1 MTATTICKVYLRR
14 GPKKGFFYPVKRI
27 RSGKVVAVLDSQG
40 DWLQVSV
47 DGRVGYLPKDSV
59 RMEGGD
65 DRYYELPEVLFA
77 ELSEIG
83 KAREKGGGWDEVP
96 PTGND
101 KDGRF
106 SDIAAKLH
114 SAELVALCLSGGGI
128 RSATFNL
135 GVLQGLAKIGALREI
150 DYLSTVSGG
159 GYIGSW
165 LSSWIS
171 REKGSPSV
179 KLDSVIGVLAQES
192 EDTRGKEPYHVR
204 FLRDYSNYLTPRVGI
219 LSVDTWTIIG
229 TYLRNLV
236 LNWLVLLPLLFA
248 VLLLPRLLV
257 HLVSGAVIEDFAP
270 DEMLAARLFLIA
282 GAVHA
287 VFSIAY
293 TVNNLPG
300 IGDLRQSKRSFLF
313 RFLAPLLLMAC
324 FLSAYWGYIYRPGCP
339 VPGIGS
345 FVGFG
350 TAVHLVGWVVGI
362 LCLRQKPA
370 TWLTSGLACTALTG
384 ALAGFFG
391 WGAATRLVPALL
403 ERVRYPK
410 LLFATLSVPVILT
423 VYLLTMALVV
433 AFLSR
438 RTGEQDRE
446 WWGRAAGMVILAGL
460 VWCAGMAAVIYGPWF
475 ILSDARYF
483 WKEIYTALGAGSGI
497 AAAILGRGSSTPALR
512 PGANM
517 SKYRT
522 TLLSF
527 AAALFLLFL
536 TQTLS
541 LAATSVFWAAGY
553 VSELSRGCIPASPLA
568 YTTFPGL
575 TSAAM
580 PLNFLTH
587 LHIVGSTRLD
597 PALWIIAGGAM
608 LLSFCMAWAVDINKF
623 SMHAMYRNRLTRCY
637 LGASRKREE
646 REYQPFTGFD
656 KGDDRL
662 MTELPSRP
670 FHVVNMAWN
679 MVKGNR
685 LAWQQ
690 RKAASFVMSPL
701 FAGSDIEPDP
711 TCKDVLPGGY
721 RSIAE
726 YAAGKNK
733 SEPMTIGT
741 AMAISGAAAS
751 PNMGYHSSPLVT
763 FVMAFFNVR
772 LGWWLGNTG
781 TGMGEV
787 WRRKSH
793 RFSVVPLLKETFG
806 FTREDGKDIYLSD
819 GGHFENLGLYEMVR
833 RRCRYIIV
841 CDAGCDCDSTFD
853 DLGNAVRKVRADF
866 RVEVD
871 LDFAAIK
878 AKKSHFAVGTIGYA
892 CCDNGGAQ
900 NGLLL
905 YIKPV
910 LTGDEPADL
919 FNYSRMHDEFP
930 HEPTSDQWFDEAQF
944 ESYRK
949 LGLHSLAQLAGEQ
962 KLNITQLFEKA
973 YELHKDQ
980 VKKLPE

>member
-14 GPKKGFFYPVKRI
+14 GPGKGFVFPVKPI
-27 RSGKVVAVLDSQG
+27 PSGREIAVLESQG
-40 DWLQVSV
+40 EWLQISV
-47 DGRVGYLPKDSV
+47 DGEIGYLPRDAV
-59 RMEGGD
+59 RAGFD
-65 DRYYELPEVLFA
+65 DRYYELPEVLFE
-77 ELSEIG
+77 ELREIG
-83 KAREKGGGWDEVP
+83 KAREKRGAWDQAP
-96 PTGND
+96 PAGDD
-101 KDGRF
+101 KESRF
-106 SDIAAKLH
+106 SDVAAKLH
-114 SAELVALCLSGGGI
+114 SAKLAALCLSGGGI

-135 GVLQGLAKIGALREI
+135 GVLQGLAKTGALREI

-171 REKGSPSV
+171 REKGSPGARF
-179 KLDSVIGVLAQES
+179 DSVIDALAQES
-192 EDTRGKEPYHVR
+192 KESRGKEPYHVR

-219 LSVDTWTIIG
+219 LSVDTWTIIA

-236 LNWLVLLPLLFA
+236 LNWLVLIPLLFA
-248 VLLLPRLLV
+248 VLLLPRFLV
-257 HLVSGAVIEDFAP
+257 HIVSGAVIDEIAL
-270 DEMLAARLFLIA
+270 DEMLAAHLFLVA

-287 VFSIAY
+287 LFPIAY

-300 IGDLRQSKRSFLF
+300 IGDLRQSERSFLF

-324 FLSAYWGYIYRPGCP
+324 FLSAYWGYVYRPGCT
-339 VPGIGS
+339 VPGFWS
-345 FVGFG
+345 FVCFG

-370 TWLTSGLACTALTG
+370 TWLTSGLACTAMTG

-391 WGAATRLVPALL
+391 WVAATKLVPALL
-403 ERVRYPK
+403 ERVWSPK
-410 LLFATLSVPVILT
+410 LLFATLSVPVILA

-460 VWCAGMAAVIYGPWF
+460 VWGVGMAAVIYGPWF
-475 ILSDARYF
+475 ILPDATHF
-483 WKEIYTALGAGSGI
+483 WKEIYIALGAGSGV
-497 AAAILGRGSSTPALR
+497 AAALLGRDSSTPALR
-512 PGANM
+512 PGVFM

-536 TQTLS
+536 TQALS
-541 LAATSVFWAAGY
+541 LGATCMFWGAGY
-553 VSELSRGCIPASPLA
+553 VTELARGCVPASPLA
-568 YTTFPGL
+568 FISFPDL

-580 PLNFLTH
+580 PLSFLTH
-587 LHIVGSTRLD
+587 LHILGSTGLD
-597 PALWIIAGGAM
+597 PALWALAGGAL
-608 LLSFCMAWAVDINKF
+608 LLSTCMAWAVDINKF

-637 LGASRKREE
+637 LGAARDREE
-646 REYQPFTGFD
+646 RECQPFTGFD
-656 KGDDRL
+656 KGDDRF
-662 MTELPSRP
+662 MTELPRRP

-679 MVKGNR
+679 LVKGNR

-701 FAGSDIEPDP
+701 FAGSDIDPDP
-711 TCKDVLPGGY
+711 ECRDVLPGGY
-721 RSIAE
+721 RSMAE
-726 YAAGKNK
+726 YAAGKRK

-763 FVMAFFNVR
+763 FVMAFFNLR

-781 TGMGEV
+781 TGMGGA
-787 WRRKSH
+787 WRRRSH

-806 FTREDGKDIYLSD
+806 FTREDSKDIYLSD

-841 CDAGCDCDSTFD
+841 CDAGCDCDSAFE

-866 RVEVD
+866 RIEVE
-871 LDFAAIK
+871 LDIRGIR
-878 AKKSHFAVGTIGYA
+878 AKKSHFAVGTIRYA
-892 CCDNGGAQ
+892 CCDDGSSENGR
-900 NGLLL
+900 LL

-910 LTGDEPADL
+910 LTGDESVDQ
-919 FNYSRMHDEFP
+919 FNYSMMHGEFP

-949 LGLHSLAQLAGEQ
+949 LGMHSLAQLAGGR
-962 KLNITQLFEKA
+962 KLGVKQLFERA